1 MPVRYQSLCV
11 SRAEAMSTPVAHEKK
26 AGRVVAPLHGQ
37 RGERIAT
44 LAGAVW
50 ADFCQFGVRA
60 ARDSS

>member
-1 MPVRYQSLCV
+1 
-11 SRAEAMSTPVAHEKK
+11 MSTPVAHEKT

-50 ADFCQFGVRA
+50 ADFCQFGGRA